1 LKSNSGV
8 NFHAPNGDFENILSY
23 RRCAPSS
30 FHTAKIQI
38 RLRDS
43 GASISLILEAKFP
56 ASRQKFPVP
65 LLREFRRKPLNSL
78 VSFGT

>member
-1 LKSNSGV
+1 MIISVG
-8 NFHAPNGDFENILSY
+8 
-23 RRCAPSS
+23 
-30 FHTAKIQI
+30 TQI
-38 RLRDS
+38 RLLDS

-78 VSFGT
+78 VSSALNGV